1 MGVQPVL
8 SERGGVALELALT
21 IPTLILVL
29 LAVLEGVVAARIQ
42 LELVTAARE
51 GARVAATNPDPEAGL
66 TAATSTL
73 SSELAGKVSVTVT
86 RPAVVGRPATVTVRL
101 WHQLVTPIMR
111 WHSVEL
117 TGRATMRVER

>member
-29 LAVLEGVVAARIQ
+29 LAVLEVVVVARIQ
-42 LELVTAARE
+42 LELVAAARE
-51 GARVAATNPDPEAGL
+51 GARVAATNPDPAAGL

-101 WHQLVTPIMR
+101 PDGDRSLPDEH
-111 WHSVEL
+111 H
-117 TGRATMRVER
+117 G